1 MGTKNPKVSAY
12 VPQALKQRLNA
23 FRNKDKPNAIPESQA
38 VIIIL
43 AEYFQMPEVLGQS
56 PEGSQV
62 GGVTLARM
70 EALEQEFSGF
80 TKSVEQRLQELAE
93 SIKKLSEPR
102 VDQSKPKEEVID
114 IQQAISQPSE
124 LLPSGKPIQLE
135 LHQVEELSDSSLLT
149 ELPTKVEEVEE
160 KNELAISLQSEP
172 ASELQEE
179 IKPIP
184 GTKLSEIRFGRGK
197 DTLSGVKR
205 KMTLERFTEWTRE
218 QDPDKIA
225 WKYVD
230 SPTKGYIP
238 ADELPSELKRK
249 LLTWIKE
256 NIN

>member
-1 MGTKNPKVSAY
+1 MGTDNPKVSAY
-12 VPQALKQRLNA
+12 VPQVLKDRLKA
-23 FRNKDKPNAIPESQA
+23 FREERDISESQA

-43 AEYFQMPEVLGQS
+43 AEYFQMPEVLRS

-62 GGVTLARM
+62 GGVTLPRM
-70 EALEQEFSGF
+70 EALEQEFSSF
-80 TKSVEQRLQELAE
+80 TKSVEQRLQQLAE
-93 SIKKLSEPR
+93 SIKELSEPR

-114 IQQAISQPSE
+114 IQQAISRPSE
-124 LLPSGKPIQLE
+124 PLPSSEPIQLE
-135 LHQVEELSDSSLLT
+135 LHKVEESSDSSLLN
-149 ELPTKVEEVEE
+149 ESPTKAEEVEE
-160 KNELAISLQSEP
+160 KNELAISLRSEP
-172 ASELQEE
+172 ASEPQEE

-184 GTKLSEIRFGRGK
+184 GTKLSELRFGRGK

>member
-1 MGTKNPKVSAY
+1 MGTDNPKVSAY
-12 VPQALKQRLNA
+12 VPQALKDRLKE
-23 FRNKDKPNAIPESQA
+23 FREERDNISESQA
-38 VIIIL
+38 VTIIL
-43 AEYFQMPEVLGQS
+43 AEYFQMPEVLGRS
-56 PEGSQV
+56 PETASA

-70 EALEQEFSGF
+70 EALEQEFSSF
-80 TKSVEQRLQELAE
+80 TESVEQRLQELAE
-93 SIKKLSEPR
+93 SIKDLSKPG
-102 VDQSKPKEEVID
+102 VDYGEPKEEVID
-114 IQQAISQPSE
+114 TQQAITQPSE
-124 LLPSGKPIQLE
+124 PLPSGKPIQLE
-135 LHQVEELSDSSLLT
+135 LRQVEELNNSSLPN
-149 ELPTKVEEVEE
+149 ELPAKIEEIEE
-160 KNELAISLQSEP
+160 KNELALSLQGEP
-172 ASELQEE
+172 VGEPLEE

-184 GTKLSEIRFGRGK
+184 GTKLSELRLGRGK

-230 SPTKGYIP
+230 IPTKGYIP